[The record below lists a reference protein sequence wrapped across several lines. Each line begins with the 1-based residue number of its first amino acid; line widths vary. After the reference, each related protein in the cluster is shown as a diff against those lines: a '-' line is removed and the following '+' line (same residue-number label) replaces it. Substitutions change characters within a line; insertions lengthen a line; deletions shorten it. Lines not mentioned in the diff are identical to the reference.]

1 VSKSELVADLI
12 GSGVLVGLGVAMAI
26 MSFEYELTGRRGL
39 IRPGFMPFLAGS
51 LMALFGAA
59 VGLSALRR
67 RYLTLVQKREATEL
81 GAPRGVA
88 VIAPAETAAEQA
100 VQTKGDTRR
109 VMVVFGATL
118 ATILAAPVIG
128 FVLAFALLVFVL
140 LAVVEREPLWVA
152 LLISVLAA
160 AGTWLVF
167 VYFLRIPLPGG
178 IF

>member
-12 GSGVLVGLGVAMAI
+12 GSAVLVSLGVVMAI
-26 MSFEYELTGRRGL
+26 LSVDYELVGKRGL

-59 VGLSALRR
+59 VGLTALRR
-67 RYLTLVQKREATEL
+67 RRLSVVQERQTAESESL
-81 GAPRGVA
+81 RP
-88 VIAPAETAAEQA
+88 APAAARLEMAPEGASRVSAQS
-100 VQTKGDTRR
+100 RR

-128 FVLAFALLVFVL
+128 FVLAFGLLVFVL
-140 LAVVEREPLWVA
+140 LAIVEREPLWLG
-152 LLISVLAA
+152 LLISVLAS
-160 AGTWLVF
+160 AGTWLIF
-167 VYFLRIPLPGG
+167 VYFLRIPLPSG